1 MALRLF
7 DGNVQKSANVDF
19 WIKNALKYWP
29 TCQALE
35 SAAITAKAEL
45 KRGKGNRS
53 TVEAKLQAIQTL
65 LKNEK
70 TKNFKKTEKQ
80 N

>member
-19 WIKNALKYWP
+19 WLKNASKYWK
-29 TCQALE
+29 TREALE

-45 KRGKGNRS
+45 RRGKGNRG
-53 TVEAKLQAIQTL
+53 TVEAKLQAIKTL
-65 LKNEK
+65 LRHE
-70 TKNFKKTEKQ
+70 TNF
-80 N
+80 

>member
-19 WIKNALKYWP
+19 WLKNASKYWK
-29 TCQALE
+29 TREALE

-45 KRGKGNRS
+45 KRGKGNRG

-65 LKNEK
+65 LRNEI
-70 TKNFKKTEKQ
+70 NF
-80 N
+80 

>member
-7 DGNVQKSANVDF
+7 DGNVKKSANVDF
-19 WIKNALKYWP
+19 WIKNASKYWK
-29 TCQALE
+29 TREALE

-45 KRGKGNRS
+45 KRGKGNRG

-65 LKNEK
+65 LQHE
-70 TKNFKKTEKQ
+70 TNF
-80 N
+80 

>member
-19 WIKNALKYWP
+19 WIENASKYWK
-29 TCQALE
+29 TREALE

-45 KRGKGNRS
+45 KRGKGNRG

-65 LKNEK
+65 LKHE
-70 TKNFKKTEKQ
+70 TNF
-80 N
+80 